1 MTAGAAALG
10 VDADEFGRQIVSALA
25 TLAQALGGDL
35 AEADWWRLL
44 DAVLLVATHPAS
56 GPLDGASLS
65 GPAAQARR
73 AGSAAGWR
81 PWYSARG

>member
-1 MTAGAAALG
+1 MTASAAAVR
-10 VDADEFGRQIVSALA
+10 VDADDFGRQVVSALA

-56 GPLDGASLS
+56 RPGAVSGPGGAS
-65 GPAAQARR
+65 
-73 AGSAAGWR
+73 
-81 PWYSARG
+81 